1 VEDSIVIRGAKLHN
15 LKNISLEIPH
25 NKLTVV
31 TGVSGSGKSSL
42 VFDTIYAEGQ
52 RRYVES
58 LSAYA
63 RQFLERMEKPE
74 VDEIEGL
81 APPIAI
87 RQKNTSR
94 NPRST
99 VATSTELYD
108 FLRLLYAR
116 VGRTYC
122 PKCGQFV
129 QRDTVDQVAQRVLA
143 EPEGT
148 RWYVLFPVRL
158 PQKSAEMRDR
168 LFDLRQRGFNRLYQ
182 DGRTFEF
189 STPESLLDIDFTRPL
204 HVLVDRIVM
213 SSGLRQRV
221 VDSVEICYREAG
233 EVIFEQAGAEPPRRL
248 VFNEKFACKTCN
260 IEFLTP
266 EPRLFSFNNPFGA
279 CPRCQGFGNTL
290 DYDFNLIIPDP
301 TLSLDEGAID
311 AFVLIAEDYLENGTV
326 YYYRPD
332 FNPMEGFDLSAEL
345 EHIIN
350 TNLLGENQALLA
362 RVQNPLNMEMEVLN
376 PEPQRDPGNM
386 LTFFLPYAVTFL
398 FYIVILSSASL
409 MLSSITSEKQ
419 NRVIEILMTSITPMQ
434 MLTGKIIALG
444 LAGLFQTIV
453 WTTAGLLLL
462 RVSGTTFS
470 LPAEFQLPVS
480 IIFWGAIFFLLGYA
494 VYASLMAGAGALVP
508 NLRESSQVTT
518 ILVIPMVIP
527 LMMINPL
534 IQQPNGTIAVVLSL
548 FPLTAPVS
556 MMTRL
561 AGTQVPIWQIL
572 LSILLLAITAAL
584 VIRAV
589 SGMFRAQNLLSGQP
603 FRMNVFFKA
612 LLGRL

>member
-1 VEDSIVIRGAKLHN
+1 MNKTWLVFKNELLNTIRRKSFILTLILIPLGSFIVLGI
-15 LKNISLEIPH
+15 ISLLQNSEAGAQVGQVFGGSQGVQVHGLVDQSGLIREIPE
-25 NKLTVV
+25 
-31 TGVSGSGKSSL
+31 GSP
-42 VFDTIYAEGQ
+42 GQ
-52 RRYVES
+52 IELYPSEQ
-58 LSAYA
+58 AA
-63 RQFLERMEKPE
+63 RQ
-74 VDEIEGL
+74 
-81 APPIAI
+81 A
-87 RQKNTSR
+87 
-94 NPRST
+94 
-99 VATSTELYD
+99 
-108 FLRLLYAR
+108 
-116 VGRTYC
+116 
-122 PKCGQFV
+122 
-129 QRDTVDQVAQRVLA
+129 
-143 EPEGT
+143 
-148 RWYVLFPVRL
+148 
-158 PQKSAEMRDR
+158 
-168 LFDLRQRGFNRLYQ
+168 
-182 DGRTFEF
+182 
-189 STPESLLDIDFTRPL
+189 
-204 HVLVDRIVM
+204 
-213 SSGLRQRV
+213 
-221 VDSVEICYREAG
+221 
-233 EVIFEQAGAEPPRRL
+233 
-248 VFNEKFACKTCN
+248 
-260 IEFLTP
+260 
-266 EPRLFSFNNPFGA
+266 
-279 CPRCQGFGNTL
+279 
-290 DYDFNLIIPDP
+290 
-301 TLSLDEGAID
+301 LDEGAID

-494 VYASLMAGAGALVP
+494 VYASLMAGAGALGP